1 MKLSAIPAF
10 LSLTLLPLVAFAEG
24 KIEGKLLFS
33 VDGGA
38 NYTETAPVVPAPQV
52 IQVKAEW
59 KVVGE
64 EREIK
69 DGIVMTSLWSPESDF
84 ASANVGIKD
93 WGGKGWYQ
101 RSDISWVSVKLPDP
115 SVVYPLDLKA
125 RPDGVSGKNNLWDK
139 QKSSY
144 VDGPLPAASALAPG
158 VHKFF
163 FRLSYRILDTS
174 ESVVADIP
182 FQVTIGSK

>member
-1 MKLSAIPAF
+1 MKLSAIPVF
-10 LSLTLLPLVAFAEG
+10 FSLALLPLVVHAQG
-24 KIEGKLLFS
+24 KIEGQLLFS

-38 NYTETAPVVPAPQV
+38 NYTATPPVVAAPQI

-59 KVVGE
+59 KIVGE

-69 DGIVMTSLWSPESDF
+69 DGVIVTSLWSPESDF
-84 ASANVGIKD
+84 ASANAGIKD

-101 RSDISWVSVKLPDP
+101 RSDISWISVKLPDP
-115 SVVYPLDLKA
+115 SAVYALDLKA
-125 RPDGVSGKNNLWDK
+125 RPEGVSGKNNLWDK
-139 QKSSY
+139 QKNAY
-144 VDGPLPAASALAPG
+144 TDGPLPAAGALAPG

-163 FRLSYRILDTS
+163 FRLSYRILDTT

-182 FQVTIGSK
+182 FQVTIGS